1 MIAVGTHPITVLA
14 RAIRKRAKRI
24 SPRILMIVIG
34 YLEFPTIL
42 ISEGSETNTPMALA
56 PDINTVV
63 LKSKDWEFRVEQ
75 HGTKW
80 ER

>member
-1 MIAVGTHPITVLA
+1 MMAFRSHPITVLA
-14 RAIRKRAKRI
+14 RAVRKRAKRI
-24 SPRILMIVIG
+24 SPRILSIVIR

-63 LKSKDWEFRVEQ
+63 
-75 HGTKW
+75 
-80 ER
+80 